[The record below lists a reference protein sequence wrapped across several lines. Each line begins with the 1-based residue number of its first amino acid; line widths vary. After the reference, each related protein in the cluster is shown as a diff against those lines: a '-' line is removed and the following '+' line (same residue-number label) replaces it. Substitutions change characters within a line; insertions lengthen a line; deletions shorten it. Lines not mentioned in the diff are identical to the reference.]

1 MSIAG
6 SITIAER
13 ITRLDHFIRVY
24 DADLDPTFCR
34 QLIDS
39 FHNLAR
45 FQARNGRG
53 VRAGLENSAWSEL
66 NVSRLADQGFQL
78 SFRQFIDRALDRYN
92 RDVGLALPLPNSLQ
106 IADLT
111 LKRYRPSESEQF
123 QLHFDAVN
131 HLAHRYLVMLW
142 YLNDVASGGETDFPQ
157 LDRKVEPRTGRLL
170 MFPPYWM
177 YQHAGLPPISGDK
190 YIISTYL
197 LFGDPTQPS

>member
-1 MSIAG
+1 MSVSFSRFGIAM
-6 SITIAER
+6 S

-24 DADLDPTFCR
+24 DTDLDAAFCR
-34 QLIDS
+34 QMIES
-39 FHNLAR
+39 FQNLER

-66 NVSRLADQGFQL
+66 NVSRLSDQGFL
-78 SFRQFIDRALDRYN
+78 SFFRQRIDQALARYN
-92 RDVGLALPLPNSLQ
+92 ADVGLTLPLPNSLQ

-111 LKRYRPSESEQF
+111 MKRYRPEGEQF

-131 HLAHRYLVMLW
+131 HMAHRYLVLLW
-142 YLNDVASGGETDFPQ
+142 YLNDVADGGETDFPQ

-177 YQHAGLPPISGDK
+177 YQHAGLPPVSGDK

-197 LFGDPTQPS
+197 LFADPSLAS

>member
-1 MSIAG
+1 MSIV
-6 SITIAER
+6 TPIA
-13 ITRLDHFIRVY
+13 RLDHFIRVY
-24 DADLDPTFCR
+24 DTDIEPAFCR
-34 QLIDS
+34 QLIES
-39 FHNLAR
+39 FHNLER

-78 SFRQFIDRALDRYN
+78 FFRQRMDRALERYN
-92 RDVGLALPLPNSLQ
+92 ADVGLTLPLPNSMQ

-111 LKRYRPSESEQF
+111 MKRYRPGENEQF

-131 HLAHRYLVMLW
+131 HLARRYLVMLW
-142 YLNDVASGGETDFPQ
+142 YLNDVASGGETEFPQ
-157 LDRKVEPRTGRLL
+157 LDRKIEPRAGRLVV
-170 MFPPYWM
+170 FPPYWM

-197 LFGDPTQPS
+197 LFGDLP